1 MCAKRL
7 LNRLIKKYFRACN
20 TGYRSMRSMNAC
32 MNSFCSASAAEPYIY
47 ISPNVDSGFLK
58 IPVDF
63 SVQSAIIGIYRKQRR
78 SVHAKTAA
86 VPSDLWRTTSR

>member
-1 MCAKRL
+1 MCSKRL
-7 LNRLIKKYFRACN
+7 LNRLIKKYFRAYN

-47 ISPNVDSGFLK
+47 ILPNANSGFLK

-63 SVQSAIIGIYRKQRR
+63 SVQSVIIGIYRKQRR
-78 SVHAKTAA
+78 GVHAKTAA
-86 VPSDLWRTTSR
+86 VPSDLRNTTSR